1 MKKTNQTFKYNK
13 ELWTQNS
20 VGSRSEIFFKL
31 RQIKIHE
38 MLLGLARPRPA
49 SFTTAIQI
57 EFSSF
62 QYICFLL
69 YQIELMKERNMGSCM
84 RGEQCDILQVQFQ
97 RKIRI
102 RKKFVAGNCFLIFS
116 NKANNYSKIRGSW
129 TKFRFKVTLKRYG
142 DTKCLLPWT
151 TRRRM
156 MSPNSRNPYP
166 YPYPY
171 PHPLP

>member
-13 ELWTQNS
+13 ELWTQNR

-38 MLLGLARPRPA
+38 MLFGLARPHPA
-49 SFTTAIQI
+49 LFTTKIQI
-57 EFSSF
+57 EFSSV
-62 QYICFLL
+62 QYIFFLL
-69 YQIELMKERNMGSCM
+69 YQIELIKERNMGNCV
-84 RGEQCDILQVQFQ
+84 RREQCDRLQVQFQ

-129 TKFRFKVTLKRYG
+129 TKFRVKVTLKRYG

-151 TRRRM
+151 TRRRI
-156 MSPNSRNPYP
+156 MSPKSRN
-166 YPYPY
+166 PY